1 MSDESAERDVT
12 RAPEP
17 AAYQVHWFHPER
29 PVEGTVFVRPSDD
42 PDVPGANDGGMLG

>member
-1 MSDESAERDVT
+1 MNDEPAERDVT
-12 RAPEP
+12 GVTEP

-42 PDVPGANDGGMLG
+42 SDVPAADDGEMLD